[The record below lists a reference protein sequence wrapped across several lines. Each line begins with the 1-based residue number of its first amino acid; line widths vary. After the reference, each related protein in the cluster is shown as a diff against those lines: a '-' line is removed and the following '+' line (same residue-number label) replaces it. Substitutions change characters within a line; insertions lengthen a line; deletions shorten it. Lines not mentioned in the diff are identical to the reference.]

1 VREDREARYLRY
13 IGDAIRRIEERT
25 AGGRGVFLEDD
36 VLQDAVIRRLE
47 TLADAT
53 GRLSTALRGRHPE
66 MPWRAITDFRNRV
79 AHGYLDVDL
88 GLVWRVI
95 EEDLTPLKSVIE
107 QELAGPAREVE

>member
-1 VREDREARYLRY
+1 M
-13 IGDAIRRIEERT
+13 
-25 AGGRGVFLEDD
+25 FLEDD

-66 MPWRAITDFRNRV
+66 MPWQAITDFRNRV

-88 GLVWRVI
+88 SLVWHVI
-95 EEDLTPLKSVIE
+95 EEDLTPLKAVIE
-107 QELAGPAREVE
+107 QELAGPAHEVE